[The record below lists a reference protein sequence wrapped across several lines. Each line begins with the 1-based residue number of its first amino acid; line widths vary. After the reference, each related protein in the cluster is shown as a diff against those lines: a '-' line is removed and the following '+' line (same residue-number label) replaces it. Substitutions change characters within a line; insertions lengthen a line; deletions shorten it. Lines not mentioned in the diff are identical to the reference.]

1 MLGSGDPTPYDAA
14 LVLLL
19 LALAVLLAA
28 GAVTAG
34 VWSPAAAAAVR
45 RGAALLAVCATAVV
59 LVRTP
64 TTSGIVG
71 AGRVISVWPALAA
84 AGLAYLA
91 WSWRAGRP

>member
-1 MLGSGDPTPYDAA
+1 MLGSGDPTPYDAG

-19 LALAVLLAA
+19 LGLAVLLTV

-34 VWSPAAAAAVR
+34 LWSPAVAATIRRSAV
-45 RGAALLAVCATAVV
+45 LLAVCATALV

-64 TTSGIVG
+64 TRNGMVG

-84 AGLAYLA
+84 TALSYLA
-91 WSWRAGRP
+91 WSWRAGRL